1 MLVGDTFRFVQFCF
15 LLFFLSLLLWHGIF
29 SSIEHKVFELLA
41 WVGVSVVRITKR
53 SKGVSCSISLGGRS
67 VGWLWNIVEGL
78 KQAEGLKEYMIL
90 RAGNRVF
97 IAQRVPISMVD
108 CVSGRIW
115 WRHTKWIY
123 CDSRRW

>member
-1 MLVGDTFRFVQFCF
+1 MGFFRQLYV
-15 LLFFLSLLLWHGIF
+15 
-29 SSIEHKVFELLA
+29 EHKVFELLA

-53 SKGVSCSISLGGRS
+53 SKGVSCSVSLGGQS

-78 KQAEGLKEYMIL
+78 KQAEGLKEYFIS
-90 RAGNRVF
+90 RAGSRVF